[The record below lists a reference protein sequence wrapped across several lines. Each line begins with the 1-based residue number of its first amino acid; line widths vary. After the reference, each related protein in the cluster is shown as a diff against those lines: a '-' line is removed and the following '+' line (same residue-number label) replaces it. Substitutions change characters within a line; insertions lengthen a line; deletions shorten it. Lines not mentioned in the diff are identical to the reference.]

1 MISTENLSPLL
12 ENLLE
17 ILPETYSRVDREF
30 IIQAY
35 NFAENA
41 HATQKRASGEP
52 YISHCV
58 AVAIILA
65 EMRVQPVVVAA
76 GLLHDTVEDTPVTL
90 QEIQQIFGEEVA
102 RLVDGVTK
110 LTHLPRV
117 SRADQH
123 DAEIFGSVTD
133 KDAEEQQ
140 ILLDSQL
147 ARDRRRELAN

>member
-12 ENLLE
+12 ENLME
-17 ILPETYSRVDREF
+17 VLPENYSVIDREF

-35 NFAENA
+35 NYAEEA
-41 HATQKRASGEP
+41 HRTQKRASGEP
-52 YISHCV
+52 YITHCV

-65 EMRVQPVVVAA
+65 ELKVQPVVVAA
-76 GLLHDTVEDTPVTL
+76 GLLHDTVEDTPITL
-90 QEIQQIFGEEVA
+90 EDIKRDFGDEVA

-123 DAEIFGSVTD
+123 DAVLFENQESPWKPAHDCLEKALLPPGS
-133 KDAEEQQ
+133 A
-140 ILLDSQL
+140 
-147 ARDRRRELAN
+147 

>member
-65 EMRVQPVVVAA
+65 EMHVQPVVVAA

-90 QEIQQIFGEEVA
+90 QDIQQIFGEEVA

-133 KDAEEQQ
+133 KDAE
-140 ILLDSQL
+140 
-147 ARDRRRELAN
+147 